1 MKKLALMILI
11 CIFIASCTSVS
22 HRVATN
28 TPSGSCQEIG
38 QNEGSACGF
47 ILFGII
53 PIAYSDVPERAY
65 KDAIDDPVIGDALIN
80 PSVSESWYNCGVGML
95 LCTHVSGTVV
105 KMK

>member
-1 MKKLALMILI
+1 MKELVLMILI
-11 CIFIASCTSVS
+11 CIFVTSCTSMS
-22 HRVATN
+22 HRVSTN

-65 KDAIDDPVIGDALIN
+65 KDAIEPKKGDALIN